1 MRQSR
6 LFLITILALIF
17 SGFFFLN
24 IAPVE
29 AGNITLNNNSG
40 TSSSSFFIEGEPTL
54 LMNGFDLSP
63 LSSGGEIVLDIVTI
77 AVQQPVAG
85 QPVQIVIYEDA
96 NGGSPVDASLKY
108 QTQAFIET
116 GGTAFITL
124 PEPVRT
130 TAPVIWVGFYLPPG
144 FRFFA
149 DNSGSSVLT
158 YWAWSPGTTF
168 NLSDLSSAQVLG
180 AADGSAPVNINM
192 NGVARIT
199 AEVTPINQSGLSG
212 DGTNDEGL
220 PVGTQIEGGSADLSL
235 LSTYPFCGDRLLYD
249 SQDVNFSARQRFTT
263 HCRADLGSFSP
274 GTFVN
279 ADDLPATVP
288 SYERR
293 GFFYEVFVNGETAPG
308 SSEEMLVP
316 VTHCLR
322 PEQGEVPTAIIG
334 VGYGAPR
341 AWEILPTVR
350 YGEWVCAEVTHAG
363 FLSYFIPRTGNEETI
378 NADLY
383 FIGNPFLVGEQLDS
397 PRGFLCQYP
406 YTVNYR
412 IHNEGFVA
420 TPETIVRVEL
430 ANQRTGM
437 IISEADYVLPPIL
450 PGDTV
455 DVEQRG
461 FIIGDTYINET
472 TELRFFIDPTNA
484 IRELSDVNN
493 SYRAGGALNL
503 FTNRCR

>member
-6 LFLITILALIF
+6 LFLIATFTLILSVLF
-17 SGFFFLN
+17 HWNTGS
-24 IAPVE
+24 VE

-40 TSSSSFFIEGEPTL
+40 ATSSSFFIEGEPTL
-54 LMNGFDLSP
+54 VMNGFDLSS
-63 LSSGGEIVLDIVTI
+63 LITGGGVVLDTVTL
-77 AVQQPVAG
+77 AVQQPVPGRAIE
-85 QPVQIVIYEDA
+85 IVIYEDD
-96 NGGSPVDASLKY
+96 NGGSPVDASLIY

-130 TAPVIWVGFYLPPG
+130 SAPVIWVGFYLPTG

-149 DNSGSSVLT
+149 DNSGSSVLS
-158 YWAWSPGTTF
+158 YWAWSPGTSF
-168 NLSDLSSAQVLG
+168 NLADLSSAQVLG
-180 AADGSAPVNINM
+180 ASDGSAPVNIDM
-192 NGVARIT
+192 GGVARIT
-199 AEVTPINQSGLSG
+199 AEVSPVNALGLSG
-212 DGTNDEGL
+212 DGTNDAGL
-220 PVGTQIEGGSADLSL
+220 PIGTQIEGGDADLSL
-235 LSTYPFCGDRLLYD
+235 MSTYPFCGDRLLYD
-249 SQDVNFSARQRFTT
+249 PQDVNFSARQRFTT

-322 PEQGEVPTAIIG
+322 PEQGEVPTAVMG

-350 YGEWVCAEVTHAG
+350 YGEWICAEVTHAG
-363 FLSYFIPRTGNEETI
+363 FISYFVPRTGNEDTI

-383 FIGNPFLVGEQLDS
+383 FVGEPFIIGEQLDS
-397 PRGFLCQYP
+397 PRGYLCQYP
-406 YTVNYR
+406 YIVNYR

-430 ANQRTGM
+430 TNQRTGN
-437 IISEADYVLPPIL
+437 IISEADYVLPPVL
-450 PGDTV
+450 PGGTAEF
-455 DVEQRG
+455 EQRG
-461 FIIGDTYINET
+461 FLIGDTFLDEAT
-472 TELRFFIDPTNA
+472 DLRFFIDPFNE

-493 SYRAGGALNL
+493 TYRSRGALVL
-503 FTNRCR
+503 FTERCR